1 MQKEGSRTGHTRS
14 MTPKSTRTISWLLYP
29 EVTDYTALLTAICA
43 LYYLPE
49 NYHLL
54 VAADEASAA
63 MLTPPDHETIE
74 HRIHFTQKDSA
85 PWQAAKDS
93 HSRVLLYDQA
103 GTVPKKEKHKQTPT
117 IFIQQDPL
125 NRRAEHS
132 SSHQL
137 SVLISQPD
145 ALASLVLLHA

>member
-1 MQKEGSRTGHTRS
+1 MQKEGSRTGHTQS
-14 MTPKSTRTISWLLYP
+14 MTPKSIRTISWLLYP

-63 MLTPPDHETIE
+63 MLMPPDHEAIE
-74 HRIHFTQKDSA
+74 HRIHFRQKDNTT
-85 PWQAAKDS
+85 WQAVKDS

-103 GTVPKKEKHKQTPT
+103 EAVPKNEKHKQTPI

-125 NRRAEHS
+125 DRSTEHNN
-132 SSHQL
+132 SHQL
-137 SVLISQPD
+137 SILIGQPD
-145 ALASLVLLHA
+145 ALASLVLSHT